1 MEQKRGK
8 SLIINTFVLSMGQFF
23 PQIAAIITLPIYTGY
38 LTKAEYGR
46 YDLVNVLVYI
56 LNVVVILQIHQAA
69 FRFLIDVRGKKE
81 EKVYITNTIAF
92 EIIPSIFSSIVFG
105 LAYYTLPASTR
116 ILLGLY
122 LFFNLQFNIS
132 GQIARG
138 LGKNSVYAIGA
149 IAHSLSNLILVVIL
163 VSKIQLG
170 FNGLFIALDSSLLIG
185 TAIQIIAC
193 KQWKKID
200 LSTLDKNVL
209 KEMIGYSW
217 PMVPNTLS
225 IWIVNT
231 CDKFIIRF
239 LLGLEFNG
247 IFAAAQKIPN
257 IFTMA
262 YSTFNLAWQE
272 SASITV
278 TDTDYNRYYNEVFS
292 ALFDFLTGCMLLLIA
307 ASPVLFKIL
316 IRGNYELAYDQMP
329 LLYIG
334 VFLSC
339 ISSYFGSI
347 YIAKKA
353 TKAVGISSAIGAVIN
368 AVVNLSM
375 VHWAG
380 LYAASVSTI
389 VSYLVLVVYRTR
401 DVEKKDFVHIDYKKG
416 HILICLSLIVLCSVL
431 CYLKVGILNWI
442 NLGIGIIGFFALNH
456 KLLKQVLNGVTNK
469 LKGSRT

>member
-1 MEQKRGK
+1 MEQKREK
-8 SLIINTFVLSMGQFF
+8 SLITNTFVLSLGQFF
-23 PQIAAIITLPIYTGY
+23 PQIAAIITLPIYTGF
-38 LTKAEYGR
+38 LTQAEYGR
-46 YDLVNVLVYI
+46 YDLVNVVVYI
-56 LNVVVILQIHQAA
+56 LNVVVILQIHQAV
-69 FRFLIDVRGKKE
+69 FRFLIDVRGT
-81 EKVYITNTIAF
+81 EKAKTYITNTVIF
-92 EIIPSIFSSIVFG
+92 EIFPSTIAAIIFALSYRS
-105 LAYYTLPASTR
+105 LPAFTEV
-116 ILLGLY
+116 LLGLY
-122 LFFNLQFNIS
+122 LFFNLQFNVT

-138 LGKNSVYAIGA
+138 LGENSVYAIGA

-163 VSKIQLG
+163 VSRIQLG
-170 FNGLFIALDSSLLIG
+170 FNGLFIALDGSLLIG

-200 LSTLDKNVL
+200 LSTLDKKVL
-209 KEMIGYSW
+209 KEMIDYSW

-239 LLGLEFNG
+239 FLGLEFNG

-278 TDTDYNRYYNEVFS
+278 KDIDYNRYYNEVFS

-307 ASPVLFKIL
+307 VSPVLFKIL
-316 IRGNYELAYDQMP
+316 IRGDYELAYDQMP

-339 ISSYFGSI
+339 ISSFFGSI

-375 VHWAG
+375 VRWAG

-389 VSYLVLVVYRTR
+389 VSYLTLVIYRIR
-401 DVEKKDFVHIDYKKG
+401 DVEKKGFVHIDYKKG
-416 HILICLSLIVLCSVL
+416 HILICISLIVLCSIL
-431 CYLKVGILNWI
+431 CYLKVEILNWI
-442 NLGIGIIGFFALNH
+442 NLCIGIIGFFTLNH
-456 KLLKQVLNGVTNK
+456 KLLKLVLDGVMK
-469 LKGSRT
+469 EMKGNRK